1 MFCIICLYYITMS
14 RLILAHGN
22 YDTLCYDF
30 TSTMEQHHVKG
41 YEIESTEHSVCVCVS
56 ILMRVCLHLQMIDG
70 VTTEASEKKLNGN
83 DSRVHECRLS
93 STSTRRYERR
103 PKKTVDPMYINIVPE
118 SKCTPLYM
126 HPSAAVFYNFYVL
139 ASPHNWV
146 LFVAIFSLLH
156 ACPAPSENS
165 TVDSSV
171 ERVVRFFSFFFLV
184 LASCLASFFCTVLFY
199 VCEFLFFSCL
209 AFFFACA
216 FCCCCCCCMC
226 NIDTYIW
233 YAFQV
238 GALCKASSFE

>member
-1 MFCIICLYYITMS
+1 MCLYYITMS

-171 ERVVRFFSFFFLV
+171 ERVVRFFSFFFL
-184 LASCLASFFCTVLFY
+184 
-199 VCEFLFFSCL
+199 FSL
-209 AFFFACA
+209 P
-216 FCCCCCCCMC
+216 
-226 NIDTYIW
+226 
-233 YAFQV
+233 V
-238 GALCKASSFE
+238 